1 MGAKIKDSF
10 SGIVDFVTGGSP
22 KGMTTTASI
31 PRYAKGTS
39 YHPGGL
45 ATINDGGGYPGET
58 VLLPRGSRVF
68 PATQGG
74 SGDTYNYYVTIDAK
88 NVREF
93 NDIVRIAENQR
104 QSKRMGHVR
113 GY

>member
-1 MGAKIKDSF
+1 
-10 SGIVDFVTGGSP
+10 
-22 KGMTTTASI
+22 MTTTASI

-88 NVREF
+88 NIREF
-93 NDIVRIAENQR
+93 KDIVRPR
-104 QSKRMGHVR
+104 LRL
-113 GY
+113 